1 MVKLFIIKLKKMPPK
16 IPAGLAQYPDVTPTP
31 NLAWTPTKTS
41 WTNYV
46 KDINPAFLES
56 VNISVLGSY
65 DPKEILTNIEDFW
78 FLSPYTRKEPAGTM
92 NIWW

>member
-1 MVKLFIIKLKKMPPK
+1 MTK

-31 NLAWTPTKTS
+31 NLAWTPTKQS

-56 VNISVLGSY
+56 VNISVLGQS
-65 DPKEILTNIEDFW
+65 DGQ
-78 FLSPYTRKEPAGTM
+78 KEPAKTM
-92 NIWW
+92 NAWWSTNRKTLDDNKISGD